1 MFWMLEDH
9 IQFFASI
16 TTKQSQVVKSLH
28 LDCLHFIVISERYYF
43 LKVSSKRQF
52 LLSFFSFLFVVLLVA
67 VFWKQGCCLL
77 RIESIKLVRVLMLVI
92 SFFDNFCLNLRVP
105 PVTLDI
111 ILLTK
116 IKKNDKNKQ
125 YIVAKFWH

>member
-52 LLSFFSFLFVVLLVA
+52 LISFFFFLFVVLLVA
-67 VFWKQGCCLL
+67 VFWKQGYCLV
-77 RIESIKLVRVLMLVI
+77 RIESIKLVLCSNVGY
-92 SFFDNFCLNLRVP
+92 FFLWQFLLKFECSP
-105 PVTLDI
+105 ITLDI

-116 IKKNDKNKQ
+116 IKNNSKNKH
-125 YIVAKFWH
+125 YIVAKFCQ